1 MTQGQETLR
10 KEDVSYV
17 DREVTLSSIVLTE
30 EEVAVEAADL
40 HTEVNT
46 QREEEAE
53 EIEAEATHHQGARI
67 EREEEVA
74 AAEVLAQEEV
84 KVVTEGME
92 IKTMTTAIK
101 DARPV
106 SKIESPNKININLKF
121 HSQLMKAL

>member
-53 EIEAEATHHQGARI
+53 EIEAEATHHQGART

-74 AAEVLAQEEV
+74 AAGVLAQEEV